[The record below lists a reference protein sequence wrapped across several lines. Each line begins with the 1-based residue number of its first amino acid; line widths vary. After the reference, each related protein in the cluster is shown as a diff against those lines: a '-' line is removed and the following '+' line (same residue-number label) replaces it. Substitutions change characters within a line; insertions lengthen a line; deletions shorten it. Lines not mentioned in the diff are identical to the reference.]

1 MPRNDN
7 DPPNDFTGEVIV
19 DLFGESGIN
28 SGNAGTV
35 CIMIGQA
42 IDSLSTIAT
51 SGGGIPKGKGLTKVS
66 EVIDL
71 VILRKK
77 IVKVIN

>member
-1 MPRNDN
+1 LAAFEKKCPVPRNDN

-42 IDSLSTIAT
+42 IDSLATIAT
-51 SGGGIPKGKGLTKVS
+51 SGGIPKGKGLTKVS
-66 EVIDL
+66 ELSQNV
-71 VILRKK
+71 
-77 IVKVIN
+77 